1 MLLVEEDVK
10 LVEVEAA
17 AAAVVALV
25 IHQPLVAR
33 LPRFGPVLELLILA
47 LIHLQVVIT
56 AA

>member
-47 LIHLQVVIT
+47 ILHLQVVIT